1 MHSTFAD
8 QLVSMADHDLA
19 VRARLASDGSLFHGY
34 HPEMRAVHEENAAA
48 LEHIIAQSGWPR
60 ADLVG
65 EQGAEAAWLIVQH
78 AIGWPAF
85 QRRCLD
91 LLQREASAGRIPAW
105 QPARLLD
112 RIRTFEGRPQV
123 YGTSFDWDDAGQMS
137 PLPIEDAE
145 RVDERRARVGLEP
158 LADAVARHRI
168 QTAAEPLPKDL
179 VQRRRQAD
187 EWARAVGWR

>member
-1 MHSTFAD
+1 M
-8 QLVSMADHDLA
+8 SMAERDLA
-19 VRARLASDGSLFHGY
+19 VRSRLASDGSLFDGY

-48 LEHIIAQSGWPR
+48 LEEIIAQNGWPG

-105 QPARLLD
+105 QPALLLD
-112 RIRTFEGRPQV
+112 RIRTLEGRPQV
-123 YGTSFDWDDAGQMS
+123 YGTSFDWDDAGRMS
-137 PLPIEDAE
+137 PAPIEDAE
-145 RVDERRARVGLEP
+145 HVDERRAAVGLEP
-158 LADAVARHRI
+158 LADAVARHRR
-168 QTAAEPLPKDL
+168 QAAAEPPPRDL
-179 VQRRRQAD
+179 ARRRRQAD
-187 EWARAVGWR
+187 DWARAVGWR